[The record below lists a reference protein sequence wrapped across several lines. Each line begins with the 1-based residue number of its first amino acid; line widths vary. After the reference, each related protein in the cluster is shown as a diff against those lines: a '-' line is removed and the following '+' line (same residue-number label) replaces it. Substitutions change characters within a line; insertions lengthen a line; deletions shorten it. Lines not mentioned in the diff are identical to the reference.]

1 MKKLKKTVLAALVG
15 TFVLSALTGCG
26 GTADNGLVDKEE
38 NIEAGSDV
46 TREVNIGF
54 VDTSGSNIL
63 LGSEGIARDN
73 GYFEQEFEKI
83 GVKVNL
89 VPMSGAGPAINE
101 ALASGSLDIGIL
113 GDVPAVNGKANGIDT
128 TVIAFNGLNNFIVIS
143 ANPDSGID
151 SVKDLKG
158 KKVATQKG
166 AFMHRLLL
174 YALEEEGLTIDDI
187 EFVPMTSQDALAAL
201 ETKSIDAA
209 VVQPND
215 VSYRLAKE
223 NGFKEI
229 LFSNDHE
236 GWAAG
241 SITEIRTEY
250 LNANQDVAVA
260 YLKAILRAN
269 EYIEANEDA
278 LKEQWIAAG
287 YSAESYDYAYPLHD
301 NYSKIEATDD
311 VIANAKKT
319 LSFLQENDLSDGD
332 FDVDSWYDLSY
343 YGKAKT
349 ELEEGK

>member
-1 MKKLKKTVLAALVG
+1 MKKLKNILFAAIVG
-15 TFVLSALTGCG
+15 TFVLSAVTACG
-26 GTADNGLVDKEE
+26 SSADNVVDNKEKE
-38 NIEAGSDV
+38 ITASSDGA
-46 TREVNIGF
+46 REVNIGF
-54 VDTSGSNIL
+54 VDTSGANIL

-73 GYFEQEFEKI
+73 GYFEEEFEKI

-113 GDVPAVNGKANGIDT
+113 GDVPAVNGKSNGIDT

-174 YALEEEGLTIDDI
+174 YALEEQGLTIDDI

-215 VSYRLAKE
+215 VTYRLSRE

-229 LFSNDHE
+229 LFSNNHE

-250 LNANQDVAVA
+250 LNSNPDVAVA
-260 YLKAILRAN
+260 FLKALLRAN
-269 EYIEANEDA
+269 EYIEANENA
-278 LKEQWIAAG
+278 LKDQWIAAG
-287 YSAESYDYAYPLHD
+287 YAADSYDYAYPNHD
-301 NYSKIEATDD
+301 NYSSIEATDD
-311 VIANAKKT
+311 VIENAKKT
-319 LSFLQENDLSDGD
+319 LAFLQENDLSDGD
-332 FDVDSWYDLSY
+332 FDVDAWYDLSY
-343 YGKAKT
+343 YEKAKA
-349 ELEEGK
+349 EFEGSK

>member
-1 MKKLKKTVLAALVG
+1 MKKLKKTLFAAIVG
-15 TFVLSALTGCG
+15 TFVLSAVTACG
-26 GTADNGLVDKEE
+26 SSVDNVVETKEGESTAFS
-38 NIEAGSDV
+38 GSV
-46 TREVNIGF
+46 REVNIGF
-54 VDTSGSNIL
+54 VDTSGTNIL

-73 GYFEQEFEKI
+73 GYFEEEFEKI

-113 GDVPAVNGKANGIDT
+113 GDVPAVNGKSNGIDT

-151 SVKDLKG
+151 SVRDLKG

-187 EFVPMTSQDALAAL
+187 EFVPMTGQDALAAL

-215 VSYRLAKE
+215 VTYRLSRE

-229 LFSNDHE
+229 LFSNTHE

-241 SITEIRTEY
+241 SITEIRTDY
-250 LNANQDVAVA
+250 LNSNPDVPVA
-260 YLKAILRAN
+260 FLKALLRAN
-269 EYIEANEDA
+269 EYIEANENA
-278 LKEQWIAAG
+278 LKDQWIAAG
-287 YSAESYDYAYPLHD
+287 YSADSYEYAYPNHD
-301 NYSKIEATDD
+301 NYSRIEATDD
-311 VIANAKKT
+311 VIENAKKT
-319 LSFLQENDLSDGD
+319 LAFLQENDLSDGD
-332 FDVDSWYDLSY
+332 FDVDAWYDLSY
-343 YGKAKT
+343 YAKAKA
-349 ELEEGK
+349 EFEVSK

>member
-1 MKKLKKTVLAALVG
+1 MMRLKKMILTTLIS
-15 TFVLSALTGCG
+15 TFFISSLTGCG
-26 GTADNGLVDKEE
+26 SSASEE
-38 NIEAGSDV
+38 IKSGKDEISASSKAE
-46 TREVNIGF
+46 REVNIGF
-54 VDTSGSNIL
+54 VDTSGANIL
-63 LGSEGIARDN
+63 LGSEGVARDN
-73 GYFEQEFEKI
+73 GYFEEEFEKI

-113 GDVPAVNGKANGIDT
+113 GDVPAVNGKSNGIDT
-128 TVIAFNGLNNFIVIS
+128 TVISFNGLNNYIVIS
-143 ANPDSGID
+143 ANPDSGIT

-187 EFVPMTSQDALAAL
+187 EFVPMTAQDALAAL

-229 LFSNDHE
+229 LNSNGHE

-241 SITEIRTEY
+241 SITEIRTDY
-250 LNANQDVAVA
+250 LKSNEDVAVA
-260 YLKAILRAN
+260 YLKALLRAN
-269 EYIEANEDA
+269 EYIESNEGT
-278 LKEQWIAAG
+278 LEKQWVDAG
-287 YSAESYDYAYPLHD
+287 YTKESYEYAFPKHD
-301 NYSKIEATDD
+301 NYSSIEANDG
-311 VIANAKKT
+311 VIENAKKT
-319 LSFLQENDLSDGD
+319 LKFLQENELSDGD

-343 YGKAKT
+343 YEQAKK
-349 ELEEGK
+349 ELESGK

>member
-1 MKKLKKTVLAALVG
+1 MKKLKKTLFAAIVG
-15 TFVLSALTGCG
+15 TFVLSAVTACG
-26 GTADNGLVDKEE
+26 SSADNVVDNKEE
-38 NIEAGSDV
+38 EITASSDGA
-46 TREVNIGF
+46 REVNIGF
-54 VDTSGSNIL
+54 VDTSGANIL

-73 GYFEQEFEKI
+73 GYFEEEFEKI

-113 GDVPAVNGKANGIDT
+113 GDVPAVNGKSNGIDT
-128 TVIAFNGLNNFIVIS
+128 TVIAFDGLNDFIVIS

-187 EFVPMTSQDALAAL
+187 EFVPMTAQDALAAL

-215 VSYRLAKE
+215 VTYRLSRE

-229 LFSNDHE
+229 LFSNTHE

-241 SITEIRTEY
+241 SITEIRTDY
-250 LNANQDVAVA
+250 LNSNPDVPVA
-260 YLKAILRAN
+260 FLKALLRAN
-269 EYIEANEDA
+269 EYIEANENA
-278 LKEQWIAAG
+278 LKDQWIAAG
-287 YSAESYDYAYPLHD
+287 YSADSYEYAYPNHD
-301 NYSKIEATDD
+301 NYSRIEATDD
-311 VIANAKKT
+311 VIENAKKT
-319 LSFLQENDLSDGD
+319 LAFLQENDLSDGD
-332 FDVDSWYDLSY
+332 FDVDAWYDLSY
-343 YGKAKT
+343 YAKAKA
-349 ELEEGK
+349 ELEGSN

>member
-1 MKKLKKTVLAALVG
+1 MKKLKKTLFAAIVG
-15 TFVLSALTGCG
+15 TFVLSAVTACG
-26 GTADNGLVDKEE
+26 SSVDNVTETKEGESTASSGIV
-38 NIEAGSDV
+38 
-46 TREVNIGF
+46 REVNIGF
-54 VDTSGSNIL
+54 VDTSGANIL

-73 GYFEQEFEKI
+73 GYFEEEFEKI
-83 GVKVNL
+83 GVKANL

-113 GDVPAVNGKANGIDT
+113 GDVPAVNGKSNGIDT
-128 TVIAFNGLNNFIVIS
+128 TVIAFNGLKNYIVIS

-151 SVKDLKG
+151 TVKDLKG

-187 EFVPMTSQDALAAL
+187 EFVPMTAQDALAAL

-215 VSYRLAKE
+215 VSYRLSRE

-229 LFSNDHE
+229 LFSNNHE

-250 LNANQDVAVA
+250 LNANPDVAVA
-260 YLKAILRAN
+260 FLTAILRAN

-278 LKEQWIAAG
+278 LKDQWIAAG
-287 YSAESYDYAYPLHD
+287 YSAESYEYAYPLHD
-301 NYSKIEATDD
+301 NYTTFKNTEDD
-311 VIANAKKT
+311 IANAKKT
-319 LSFLQENDLSDGD
+319 LAFLQENDLTDGD
-332 FDVDSWYDLSY
+332 FDVDAWYDLSY
-343 YGKAKT
+343 FDKAKA
-349 ELEEGK
+349 EFEGSK

>member
-1 MKKLKKTVLAALVG
+1 
-15 TFVLSALTGCG
+15 
-26 GTADNGLVDKEE
+26 
-38 NIEAGSDV
+38 
-46 TREVNIGF
+46 
-54 VDTSGSNIL
+54 
-63 LGSEGIARDN
+63 
-73 GYFEQEFEKI
+73 
-83 GVKVNL
+83 
-89 VPMSGAGPAINE
+89 MSGAGPAINE

-113 GDVPAVNGKANGIDT
+113 GDVPAVNGKSNGIDT

-187 EFVPMTSQDALAAL
+187 EFVPMTAQDALAAL

-215 VSYRLAKE
+215 VSYRLSRE

-229 LFSNDHE
+229 LFSNNHE

-250 LNANQDVAVA
+250 LNSNPDVAVA
-260 YLKAILRAN
+260 FLKALLRAN
-269 EYIEANEDA
+269 EYIEANENA
-278 LKEQWIAAG
+278 LKDQWIAAG
-287 YSAESYDYAYPLHD
+287 YSADSYEYAYPNHD
-301 NYSKIEATDD
+301 NYSRIEATDD
-311 VIANAKKT
+311 VIENAKKT
-319 LSFLQENDLSDGD
+319 LAFLQENDLSDGD
-332 FDVDSWYDLSY
+332 FDVDAWYDLSY
-343 YGKAKT
+343 YEKAKA
-349 ELEEGK
+349 EFEGSK